1 MSESGS
7 PLDVMPYSKKS
18 IQNEE
23 KMAAFQV
30 TAQTAAHFSYR

>member
-7 PLDVMPYSKKS
+7 PLDMMPYPRKG

-23 KMAAFQV
+23 KIAAFQV